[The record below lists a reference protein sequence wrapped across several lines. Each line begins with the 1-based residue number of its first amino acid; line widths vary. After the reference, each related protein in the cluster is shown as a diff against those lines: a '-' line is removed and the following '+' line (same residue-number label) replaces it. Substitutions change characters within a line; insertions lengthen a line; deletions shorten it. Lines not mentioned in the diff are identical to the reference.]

1 MRPVIAIMG
10 RHNVGKSTL
19 FNRLTR
25 SRDALVADAPGLTR
39 DRIYGAASHRGRA
52 YLAVDTGGLSD
63 DPCGLGGLVTE
74 QALRAAQEADLVLF
88 VVDAREGLTGRD
100 QSIAIRLRSLGR
112 PIQVVVNKAEAIEDD
127 SAIAEFHSLGLG
139 QPVAV
144 SSAHGQGMDT
154 LLDLAFEALPRME
167 TSADEDGP
175 HLPGVKIAV
184 VGRPNAGKSTLVNRI
199 LGEKRVLVYDQPGTT
214 RDSVFVPFRRHQKDY
229 VLIDTAGIRRRAR
242 VSEAIEQFSVIKTLR
257 AIERAHVVVLVIDAT
272 ESVTGQDAA
281 LLGMIAESGRGLV
294 IAINKWDGL
303 GPDRRA
309 HVQKEADR
317 RLRFLDY
324 AAIHTISA
332 RHGSGVG
339 NLFASIDLAYASA
352 FIDVP
357 PATLTR
363 IVEQAVALNP
373 PPLIQGRRIKL
384 RYAHLGGHNP
394 PRVLIHGNRGEHVP
408 SSYRRYLERSIREA
422 LGLQGTP
429 LCIEFRQGDN
439 PFKGRHNPLTR
450 RQALKRKRLLRHVRS
465 HRSHA

>member
-10 RHNVGKSTL
+10 RPNVGKSTL

-25 SRDALVADAPGLTR
+25 SRDALVAAGPGLTR
-39 DRIYGAASHRGRA
+39 DRIYGAAIHRGRA

-63 DPCGLGGLVTE
+63 DPRGLGGLVTG
-74 QALRAAQEADLVLF
+74 QALRAVQGADLVLF
-88 VVDAREGLTGRD
+88 VVDAREGLTSRD
-100 QSIAIRLRSLGR
+100 ESIAIRLRSLGR

-154 LLDLAFEALPRME
+154 LLDLAFEALPRAE
-167 TSADEDGP
+167 AAAADEDGP
-175 HLPGVKIAV
+175 HLPGIKIAV
-184 VGRPNAGKSTLVNRI
+184 VGRPNVGKSTLVNRI
-199 LGEKRVLVYDQPGTT
+199 LGEERVLVYDQPGTT
-214 RDSVFVPFRRHQKDY
+214 RDSVFAPFRRHQKDY

-242 VSEAIEQFSVIKTLR
+242 ISEAIEQFSVIKTLQT
-257 AIERAHVVVLVIDAT
+257 IERAHVVVLVIDAT
-272 ESVTGQDAA
+272 ESVTEQDAA
-281 LLGMIAESGRGLV
+281 LLGLIVQSGRGLV

-303 GPDRRA
+303 GPDQRE
-309 HVQKEADR
+309 HIQKETDR

-373 PPLIQGRRIKL
+373 PPLIHGRRIKL

-394 PRVLIHGNRGEHVP
+394 PRILIHGNRGEHVP
-408 SSYRRYLERSIREA
+408 SSYRRYLERSIRKA

-429 LCIEFRQGDN
+429 LCIEFRQGEN
-439 PFKGRHNPLTR
+439 PFKSRHNPLTR
-450 RQALKRKRLLRHVRS
+450 RQTLKRKRLLRHVRS
-465 HRSHA
+465 H

>member
-52 YLAVDTGGLSD
+52 YLVVDTGGLSD

-167 TSADEDGP
+167 TSVDEDGP

-199 LGEKRVLVYDQPGTT
+199 LGEKRVLVYDQPG
-214 RDSVFVPFRRHQKDY
+214 
-229 VLIDTAGIRRRAR
+229 
-242 VSEAIEQFSVIKTLR
+242 
-257 AIERAHVVVLVIDAT
+257 
-272 ESVTGQDAA
+272 
-281 LLGMIAESGRGLV
+281 
-294 IAINKWDGL
+294 
-303 GPDRRA
+303 
-309 HVQKEADR
+309 
-317 RLRFLDY
+317 
-324 AAIHTISA
+324 
-332 RHGSGVG
+332 
-339 NLFASIDLAYASA
+339 
-352 FIDVP
+352 
-357 PATLTR
+357 
-363 IVEQAVALNP
+363 
-373 PPLIQGRRIKL
+373 
-384 RYAHLGGHNP
+384 
-394 PRVLIHGNRGEHVP
+394 
-408 SSYRRYLERSIREA
+408 
-422 LGLQGTP
+422 
-429 LCIEFRQGDN
+429 
-439 PFKGRHNPLTR
+439 
-450 RQALKRKRLLRHVRS
+450 
-465 HRSHA
+465 